1 VEGRRVSKRAPKP
14 AGAIRTELSGG
25 SPIQADAGRLQT
37 WEGVA
42 SAAKTMADRWRQQHA
57 VVAQRWSD
65 YERAAAEEEAIRTE
79 SHEMLRTLATC
90 AAALA
95 EVDGTVV
102 EWAPVLTDGVTPGTS
117 GANSGGGPT
126 PPGQASA
133 PPDVPQAVGLAVCLL
148 GSFRMFRKGR
158 PVETWPGTRTPRII
172 RRIAAQGGR
181 PVPREVLI
189 DLFWPDADV
198 ETGRRN
204 LHQAVYQIR
213 SALRD
218 ELDVHT
224 AIIYHN
230 DAYSLN
236 GQLGTWCDVEVFE
249 GHIRAGRAAMR
260 TGRTGDAIDELRA
273 AERRYEGDYLEDTPY
288 EDWAVAERVRLREL
302 YLAGANQLADLYLE
316 EGDTDSALDAT
327 HRVLAREPSDERAN
341 RRAMQCYAISGQ
353 RNLLVRQYVTC
364 TESIEQACGLEPT
377 AETAALYAALID
389 ELDHHTQ
396 AAPSRYRSR

>member
-1 VEGRRVSKRAPKP
+1 MSSRAPKP
-14 AGAIRTELSGG
+14 AGATRAELPGG
-25 SPIQADAGRLQT
+25 SPIEADAGRLQT
-37 WEGVA
+37 LEGVT

-57 VVAQRWSD
+57 VVEQRWRD
-65 YERAAAEEEAIRTE
+65 YERAAAEEEALRTE

-102 EWAPVLTDGVTPGTS
+102 GTAPLLTGDFIPGTS
-117 GANSGGGPT
+117 ALNTGGGHT
-126 PPGQASA
+126 PPGPASA
-133 PPDVPQAVGLAVCLL
+133 QPDVPQTVGLAVCLL

-158 PVETWPGTRTPRII
+158 PAETWPGTRTPRII
-172 RRIAAQGGR
+172 RRIAAQRGR

-218 ELDVHT
+218 QLDDQT
-224 AIIYHN
+224 AITYHN

-236 GQLGTWCDVEVFE
+236 GELGVWCDVEVFE
-249 GHIRAGRAAMR
+249 AHIRAGRAAR
-260 TGRTGDAIDELRA
+260 RDGRIGDAIAELRA
-273 AERRYEGDYLEDTPY
+273 AERRYDGDYLEDTPY

-302 YLAGANQLADLYLE
+302 YLAGANQLADLYFD
-316 EGDTDSALDAT
+316 EGDTDAALDAT

-389 ELDHHTQ
+389 ELDHRTQ
-396 AAPSRYRSR
+396 TAPSRNRSR